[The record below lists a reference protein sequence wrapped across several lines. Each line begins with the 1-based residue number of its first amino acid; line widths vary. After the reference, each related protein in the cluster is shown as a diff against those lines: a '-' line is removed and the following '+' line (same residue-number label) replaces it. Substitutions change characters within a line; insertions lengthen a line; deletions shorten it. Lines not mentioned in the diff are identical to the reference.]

1 MPKRSYLFIH
11 QNMPAQFLH
20 LCRYLRDQGHDVAFI
35 TKNKPN
41 QIAGIT
47 KVMYPVP
54 RDAHD
59 KSHPYVRTLEE
70 AVLHGQA
77 AFRSIKNLEK
87 RGFKPDIVIGHAG
100 WGETLFVKDA
110 LPHVP
115 LLTYFEFFFK
125 GDGQDVGFD
134 PEYSTNTDSLLSL
147 RIRNS
152 VALLSNHA
160 SDWGLTPTQW
170 QFSTHPA
177 EFRQKMSVIH
187 EGVDT
192 QAIRPDPKARFKLPD
207 GRELRPGQKVVT
219 FVARNLEPYRG
230 FHVFMRAVPEIQ
242 RRHPD
247 AEIVIV
253 GQEGVSYGTKLAEGD
268 SYKKRMLKEVSF
280 DPARVHFTGHLKTP
294 EFRSVMHV
302 SAAHIYLTYPFVLS
316 WSMLEAMASECL
328 VIGSRTAPVQE
339 VIEDGRNGLLVDF
352 HDVAGLADRVGEAL
366 ANPERFRDMRRA
378 ARDTVL
384 ARYDLQS
391 VCLPRQ
397 LGLLQDLVT
406 SGFGRGD

>member
-1 MPKRSYLFIH
+1 MSKRSYLFIH

-20 LCRYLRDQGHDVAFI
+20 LCRHLRAQGHNVAFI

-41 QIAGIT
+41 QIAGVT
-47 KVMYPVP
+47 KVMYSEP
-54 RDAHD
+54 RGAHD
-59 KSHPYVRTLEE
+59 KTHPYVKSLEA

-87 RGFKPDIVIGHAG
+87 RGFKPDVVVAHAG

-125 GDGQDVGFD
+125 GAGQDVGFD
-134 PEYSTNTDSLLSL
+134 PEYPTNLDSLLSL

-152 VALLSNHA
+152 VALLSN
-160 SDWGLTPTQW
+160 SVCDRGLTPTQW
-170 QFSTHPA
+170 QFSTHSA
-177 EFRQKMSVIH
+177 EFRNKMSVIH

-192 QAIRPDPKARFKLPD
+192 EAIRADPEAIFRTPSGKI
-207 GRELRPGQKVVT
+207 LRAGQKIVT

-230 FHVFMRAVPEIQ
+230 FHTFMRALPEIQ

-253 GQEGVSYGTKLAEGD
+253 GQEGVSYGTKLPDGD

-280 DPARVHFTGHLKTP
+280 DPDTVHFTGHLMTP
-294 EFRSVMHV
+294 EFRAVMHV
-302 SAAHIYLTYPFVLS
+302 SAAHVYLTYPFVLS

-328 VIGSRTAPVQE
+328 IIGSGTAPVEE
-339 VIEDGRNGLLVDF
+339 VVEDGGNGLLVGFFDT
-352 HDVAGLADRVGEAL
+352 AGLADRVSEVL
-366 ANPERFRDMRRA
+366 ARPERFRDIRRA
-378 ARDTVL
+378 ARQTVL
-384 ARYDLQS
+384 ARYDLRS

-397 LGLLQDLVT
+397 LALIDDVMR
-406 SGFGRGD
+406 SGSTIR